1 MAGNGSGARACFR
14 SLIPHPFP
22 DPAVA
27 VPRSRLPYAPFALS
41 NRRYLIRDLHAGD
54 HLDLFIVSAVSTV
67 LVIRFALYL
76 SGYPQIGGAR
86 LHIAHMLWGGMLMLA
101 GLVCLLAYL
110 GRRPRMLGA
119 ILGGIGFGTFI
130 DELGKFVTRDH
141 DYFYRPA
148 VALIYGTFVVTYL
161 ASRAILRRART
172 TREEY
177 VVNALQEVEQAVL
190 SDLQGEERDRALRYL
205 DRAGPDAPLARD
217 LTAVLRTST
226 IIERAPGPFYRVRS
240 TLLDTYRRIALSPRF
255 EKGLVVFFVGQ
266 LLVKIVQVLMLVFRP
281 DSAGLSAASFSLVG
295 VGADA
300 YSTAEWLQLSS
311 SLLAAAFTAI
321 GIWWVPRSRR
331 HAYRWFER
339 SILVSIFLT
348 QVFMFYREQWSGLV
362 ALAFNLV
369 VLGAL
374 RFIAERQR
382 ATG

>member
-1 MAGNGSGARACFR
+1 
-14 SLIPHPFP
+14 L
-22 DPAVA
+22 
-27 VPRSRLPYAPFALS
+27 
-41 NRRYLIRDLHAGD
+41 RYLIRDLHAGE

-67 LVIRFALYL
+67 LVIRFALHL
-76 SGYPQIGGAR
+76 SGYPQIGGAQ
-86 LHIAHMLWGGMLMLA
+86 LHIAHMLWGGVLMLA

-110 GRRPRMLGA
+110 GRRARMLGA
-119 ILGGIGFGTFI
+119 VLGGIGFGTFI
-130 DELGKFVTRDH
+130 DELGKFITRDH

-161 ASRAILRRART
+161 AIRAILRRART

-190 SDLQGEERDRALRYL
+190 SDLQGDERDRALNYL
-205 DRAGPDAPLARD
+205 ERAGPDAPLARD
-217 LTAVLRTST
+217 LTVMLRTSA
-226 IIERAPGPFYRVRS
+226 ISERSPGPFYRIRG
-240 TLLDTYRRIALSPRF
+240 TLFDTYRRIALSPRF
-255 EKGLVVFFVGQ
+255 SKALVVFFGGQ
-266 LLVKIVQVLMLVFRP
+266 LLLKFVQVLVLVSRP
-281 DSAGLSAASFSLVG
+281 DTAGLSATTFSLVG

-300 YSTAEWLQLSS
+300 YTTAEWLQLAS
-311 SLLAAAFTAI
+311 SLLAAGFTAV

-374 RFIAERQR
+374 HFMSERER
-382 ATG
+382 SGKTSAISY